1 MIKATSDYHRWEEVP
16 YETQLRLVRALAGVA
31 IECDELQAT
40 YIYLEHTNQKFN
52 IHSIQECINKEID
65 AYEVFKTRKKAKANN
80 E

>member
-16 YETQLRLVRALAGVA
+16 YEIQLRLVRALAGVA
-31 IECDELQAT
+31 IECDNLHAT

-52 IHSIQECINKEID
+52 IDSIRENVSKELD